1 MHEHA
6 HWLTQYGYPGLVV
19 LLAAG
24 IVGLP
29 VPDETLLTVA
39 GYLAFRGKLT
49 LPGVLAAGFLGA
61 VVGISLS
68 YWIGRTAG
76 HRAVV
81 RFGARLHLSAE
92 RLARAERWFE
102 RAGLWVLFA
111 GYFVPGFRHFTALA
125 AGTAELPWRRFALGA
140 YPGALVWSA
149 AFVLLGYFAGRDWRP
164 IWEAVQEERLLV
176 VAAAVIL
183 LLLVWLRRRRRAKRS
198 TGTDGSG

>member
-6 HWLTQYGYPGLVV
+6 HWLTQYGYPGLVA

-29 VPDETLLTVA
+29 VPAETLLTVA
-39 GYLAFRGKLT
+39 GYLAFREKLT

-61 VVGISLS
+61 MCGISLS
-68 YWIGRTAG
+68 YWIGRSAG
-76 HRAVV
+76 HRVVV
-81 RFGARLHLSAE
+81 RFGKKLRLSAE

-102 RAGLWVLFA
+102 RDGLWVLFA
-111 GYFVPGFRHFTALA
+111 GYFVPGVRHFTALA

-149 AFVLLGYFAGRDWRP
+149 AFILLGYFAGRDWRP
-164 IWEAVQEERLLV
+164 IWEAAREQRLWV
-176 VAAAVIL
+176 VAVALLI
-183 LLLVWLRRRRRAKRS
+183 LLLVWLRTRRRRRKLSA
-198 TGTDGSG
+198 DGAAL